1 MQNYKDGLNAAAT
14 LNAYFVSAAMEYW
27 RAMSYP
33 ALYYARYL

>member
-1 MQNYKDGLNAAAT
+1 MQNYKDSLNAAVT
-14 LNAYFVSAAMEYW
+14 LNAYLVNAAIEYW